1 MGVGQYDL
9 LKNVQPS
16 TDTVLNNLTVNK
28 ITTLDDTQLVGDIV
42 SHTYKATLTALQ
54 NYTLEAGF
62 TAALGLPNI
71 GLVLADF
78 CDVDIYELVYL
89 GRDPRAGDNLVQ
101 MSASLL
107 IPKTT
112 SRSYITS
119 FKHGIIAYNN
129 PSYNIRDSLT
139 LYATGVVDVAGFI
152 TTRLYGYCIGTAGMG
167 SITVSAD
174 MIGWGVTR
182 GATVG
187 VDKDASVQ
195 SEVGAIVATRKLM
208 LLNPNGIFDQ
218 FYTLADP
225 VTSVDALFIGYS
237 LGSATGPSIVAD
249 LINYQ
254 DDYKINV
261 KLLKAD
267 GIVPTTSPGYLATG
281 TYYPIRST
289 TTSFIP
295 NALYLPLGL
304 CLLPI
309 LAGGNAWDTSIGGIL
324 DSIFKP
330 VIANYITSRNTL
342 YNQHTLPVYLAVDF
356 TKFLYDLPYYISN
369 YLEYDSSGVV
379 ISPWAGYPGVQPSLD
394 PVDAGYYVTLPMNLY
409 YIYKRDSHKYLQ
421 IVGNQTDFTS
431 IANVPTTNLGGVP
444 IVSMCS
450 NLDEL
455 VNLAYVNTAG
465 SVVYAPNSVP
475 QLFKSY
481 CTGTTVDNNRNYM
494 FSGFVSDASN
504 VGYYLPDSSNGS
516 IWYQK
521 NQYSVAPD
529 GTAAANPY
537 YNQVVVPTTIA
548 RNVST
553 YAENLTTPVTS
564 GANTQALADAI
575 IASIG
580 TDNCRLYMGNTTGL
594 GYSTHQNFSVYSN
607 LCVDTLIVKGYNP

>member
-16 TDTVLNNLTVNK
+16 TETVLNNLTVNK
-28 ITTLDDTQLVGDIV
+28 ITTLDDTQFVGDIV
-42 SHTYKATLTALQ
+42 SHTYKSTLTAAQ
-54 NYTLEAGF
+54 NYALGLGF
-62 TAALGLPNI
+62 NVALGLPNI
-71 GLVLADF
+71 GIVLADF

-119 FKHGIIAYNN
+119 YKHGIIAYNN
-129 PSYNIRDSLT
+129 PSYTIRDSLT
-139 LYATGVVDVAGFI
+139 LYATGVVNVAGFI
-152 TTRLYGYCIGTAGMG
+152 TTRLYGYCCGTSGMG

-174 MIGWGVTR
+174 MPGWGVTR

-208 LLNPNGIFDQ
+208 LLNPDGIFDQ

-225 VTSVDALFIGYS
+225 VTSVDALLIGYS
-237 LGSATGPSIVAD
+237 LGSATGPSIAAE
-249 LINYQ
+249 LIQYEV
-254 DDYKINV
+254 DYKINV

-267 GIVPTTSPGYLATG
+267 GIVPTTSLAYLATG
-281 TYYPIRST
+281 TYYPIKST

-295 NALYLPLGL
+295 NALYFPLGL

-324 DSIFKP
+324 DSSFKP
-330 VIANYITSRNTL
+330 VIVNYITTRNTL
-342 YNQHTLPVYLAVDF
+342 YNQHTLPIGITADF

-369 YLEYDSSGVV
+369 YIEYDSSGVA
-379 ISPWAGYPGVQPSLD
+379 IPPWVGYPGVQPSLD
-394 PVDAGYYVTLPMNLY
+394 PLNAGYFINLPMNLY
-409 YIYKRDSHKYLQ
+409 YIYKRDAHKYNQ
-421 IVGNQTDFTS
+421 IIGNQVDFTS
-431 IANVPTTNLGGVP
+431 ISNVPTTNLDGIP

-455 VNLAYVNTAG
+455 VSIAYANTAG
-465 SVVYAPNSVP
+465 SLVYAPNSVP

-494 FSGFVSDASN
+494 FSGFVPDSSN
-504 VGYYLPDSSNGS
+504 VGYYLPDTSGGS
-516 IWYQK
+516 IWYQ
-521 NQYSVAPD
+521 NNSVRVTSIGAE
-529 GTAAANPY
+529 ANPY
-537 YNQVVVPTTIA
+537 YGQVVVPTTIA

-553 YAENLTTPVTS
+553 YAQNLSTPVTT
-564 GANTQALADAI
+564 GPNTQAVADAI

-580 TDNCRLYMGNTTGL
+580 TDNCRLYMANTTGL
-594 GYSTHQNFSVYSN
+594 GYSSHQNFSVYTN